1 MKEKKGCGN
10 GGGEKGKLKSLRRKG
25 VYKLLCCNF
34 VLNCNLFTHGALK
47 SSEELVE
54 KCPCDPDRIGI
65 WKGWVFFF
73 LRKGENRGTRRKTS
87 RRKEENQQQTQPTY
101 GIDTGIRNQ
110 ATLVKGECSHHC
122 VTLASHP
129 CF

>member
-10 GGGEKGKLKSLRRKG
+10 GGGEKGKLKSLRRKR
-25 VYKLLCCNF
+25 VYKLLCSHF

-65 WKGWVFFF
+65 WKGWGFFNPF
-73 LRKGENRGTRRKTS
+73 APGDFAEKRVLKLVEWFSGHCR
-87 RRKEENQQQTQPTY
+87 
-101 GIDTGIRNQ
+101 
-110 ATLVKGECSHHC
+110 ATKS
-122 VTLASHP
+122 
-129 CF
+129 

>member
-25 VYKLLCCNF
+25 VYKLFCCHF

-65 WKGWVFFF
+65 WNGWVIFYG
-73 LRKGENRGTRRKTS
+73 KGKTGVHGEKHLGEKKRTNNKLNPHMASTLGFETR
-87 RRKEENQQQTQPTY
+87 P
-101 GIDTGIRNQ
+101 
-110 ATLVKGECSHHC
+110 HW
-122 VTLASHP
+122 
-129 CF
+129 